1 MLPVNSPIQLHIADI
16 CGRQVWNQVCSFL
29 TLTIGSFTTS
39 VMLIESL
46 LDTPTYELMSV
57 PSVMMIINIRM
68 SVSRVLRDP
77 PKPFHVMDIGHIGF
91 DVGTSRLDVV
101 RVESAAAAH
110 SGERDH

>member
-1 MLPVNSPIQLHIADI
+1 ME
-16 CGRQVWNQVCSFL
+16 QVCSFL
-29 TLTIGSFTTS
+29 TLTIGSFTKS
-39 VMLIESL
+39 VMLMESL
-46 LDTPTYELMSV
+46 LDRPTHELMSV

-101 RVESAAAAH
+101 RVESAAAQG
-110 SGERDH
+110 SGVTMLVHAVAYRVRQQFLQLFD